1 MRSTAEQAQASSF
14 RRAMRTD
21 ADAKSG
27 DRTMAELAPLGS
39 KIQLRLYHWPATDEV
54 DAELRRAAAY
64 RHGCFTV
71 DDEFLVGSADPADFD
86 RCAMSYGAFAANV
99 AHCGRGPHGRPTTSV
114 LEYLTLVAAQF
125 VTMEAVTKRD
135 GKRCG
140 ADTMSTIFGF
150 LGVDSRAPNREVR
163 APQNAREESAVNELL
178 TALRVTCGNTTD
190 IASRMPSAPAV
201 PEPKAE
207 APAIANPARTKPR
220 VNVPHLRL
228 VK

>member
-1 MRSTAEQAQASSF
+1 
-14 RRAMRTD
+14 MRTD

-39 KIQLRLYHWPATDEV
+39 KIQLRLYHWPATDEA

-64 RHGCFTV
+64 RHGCFTA

-86 RCAMSYGAFAANV
+86 RCAMSYDAFAASV
-99 AHCGRGPHGRPTTSV
+99 AFCGKAQRGRQAKSSR
-114 LEYLTLVAAQF
+114 EYLTLVAAQF
-125 VTMEAVTKRD
+125 VTMEIVTKRD

-150 LGVDSRAPNREVR
+150 LGVDSRTPSREVR
-163 APQNAREESAVNELL
+163 APLDAREESAVNELL
-178 TALRVTCGNTTD
+178 AALRVTCGNATD
-190 IASRMPSAPAV
+190 VASRLPSAPSAPATTASG
-201 PEPKAE
+201 AE
-207 APAIANPARTKPR
+207 VPAIAKSVSPKPR
-220 VNVPHLRL
+220 INVPHLRL